1 MMKNV
6 VKKNQKIPFLFML
19 MLLACMSASAQFQ
32 VKGTVVSANDSE
44 PMIGVTIL
52 ENGTHNGCIT
62 DLNGNYSISVESSNA
77 TLEVSFIGYKSQ
89 TVKVSGRNVI
99 NFRLEEDTEVLDE
112 VVVVG
117 YGVQRKSDLTGSV
130 ASVKA
135 DELKGLSTT
144 DAAAALQ
151 GKASGVQI
159 LNGSGKPG
167 QGASIR
173 VRGYSSNSNNIGPL
187 LIVDGLQVSSIQ
199 YLDPSMIES
208 MEVLKDAASAAI
220 YGAEAGNGVV
230 LITTKSGKKG
240 RSSITYSGKWTNQSL
255 GDVPSL
261 LNATQFKDWMTMQLG
276 AESVNAA
283 LADAQTQYGWDPN
296 TNTDWLKAYFED
308 TWAQQHTLTL
318 EGGNDRGSYF
328 LSVNHV
334 NQDGIVKGSKDKY
347 ERLTAQINADYMIKD
362 WLKVGTNTSIEKW
375 STRGISEQ
383 GYGSS
388 FEMLLLI
395 DPLTPLY
402 WTKPEQ
408 MLGEYRDYYNKIQ
421 AGDSNY
427 TLFGDENGYYA
438 TSYFNQRLAGGNP
451 FSQRDRSES
460 RNSGVNVNGTAYMNV
475 TPVKQVTFTSRLG
488 YRISFNNESDYQ
500 YPYYL
505 NGQTKGDNYII
516 SGASRNSTWYQWE
529 NFANY
534 NDTFAG
540 KHAVGAMAGMSYRQS
555 DSNFVSANA
564 SGLDILKA
572 YSSNFIYLDCVN
584 ANEGTT
590 KNIGGIKGTT
600 RALSYF
606 GRVTYSYD
614 NRYSVQANFRA
625 DAFDSSKLSKDNRW
639 GKFFSASAG
648 WTFSNESFFKDNV
661 NPSIMSYGKLRASWG
676 QNGNNA
682 VNTFEYIS
690 RITANNG
697 NGGYSF
703 GDSMDQVSI
712 GSYAYKLTNP
722 DLSWETQE
730 QLNIGLDARFFNGRL
745 ALEFDWYRRLT
756 KDWLITPPVL
766 YSFGSSPAAINGG
779 VIRNTGFE
787 IGLHWNDNIG
797 KDWNYGINLA
807 PAFNKN
813 RITELPNED
822 GILHGPSG
830 NLWNASDEC
839 ARGEIGKPLG
849 YFYGYK
855 SLGIFQN
862 QKQIDEY
869 KGAKENG
876 AQTQPGDVIWA
887 DIDKNGIID
896 SNDRTEIG
904 NPHPD
909 MTLGFSFNVSWKMI
923 DLSVTTYGA
932 FGQQILKCYRD
943 YASSPLQNF
952 TTDILERW
960 HGEGTSNKLPR
971 LASTGGS
978 NWSKVSDIYVENG
991 DYLKIKN
998 ITIGVDIKKIF
1009 KKIPLQQLRLYA
1021 TVQNLYTFTGYSGM
1035 DPEIGYGSDF
1045 GWVQGIDLGYYPEAR
1060 TCMLGLNVKF

>member
-362 WLKVGTNTSIEKW
+362 WLKVGTNTSREA
-375 STRGISEQ
+375 
-383 GYGSS
+383 
-388 FEMLLLI
+388 
-395 DPLTPLY
+395 P
-402 WTKPEQ
+402 
-408 MLGEYRDYYNKIQ
+408 
-421 AGDSNY
+421 
-427 TLFGDENGYYA
+427 
-438 TSYFNQRLAGGNP
+438 
-451 FSQRDRSES
+451 
-460 RNSGVNVNGTAYMNV
+460 
-475 TPVKQVTFTSRLG
+475 
-488 YRISFNNESDYQ
+488 
-500 YPYYL
+500 
-505 NGQTKGDNYII
+505 
-516 SGASRNSTWYQWE
+516 
-529 NFANY
+529 
-534 NDTFAG
+534 
-540 KHAVGAMAGMSYRQS
+540 
-555 DSNFVSANA
+555 
-564 SGLDILKA
+564 
-572 YSSNFIYLDCVN
+572 
-584 ANEGTT
+584 
-590 KNIGGIKGTT
+590 
-600 RALSYF
+600 
-606 GRVTYSYD
+606 
-614 NRYSVQANFRA
+614 
-625 DAFDSSKLSKDNRW
+625 
-639 GKFFSASAG
+639 
-648 WTFSNESFFKDNV
+648 
-661 NPSIMSYGKLRASWG
+661 
-676 QNGNNA
+676 
-682 VNTFEYIS
+682 
-690 RITANNG
+690 
-697 NGGYSF
+697 
-703 GDSMDQVSI
+703 
-712 GSYAYKLTNP
+712 
-722 DLSWETQE
+722 
-730 QLNIGLDARFFNGRL
+730 
-745 ALEFDWYRRLT
+745 
-756 KDWLITPPVL
+756 LIT
-766 YSFGSSPAAINGG
+766 
-779 VIRNTGFE
+779 E
-787 IGLHWNDNIG
+787 IHL
-797 KDWNYGINLA
+797 
-807 PAFNKN
+807 
-813 RITELPNED
+813 
-822 GILHGPSG
+822 
-830 NLWNASDEC
+830 
-839 ARGEIGKPLG
+839 
-849 YFYGYK
+849 
-855 SLGIFQN
+855 
-862 QKQIDEY
+862 
-869 KGAKENG
+869 
-876 AQTQPGDVIWA
+876 
-887 DIDKNGIID
+887 
-896 SNDRTEIG
+896 
-904 NPHPD
+904 
-909 MTLGFSFNVSWKMI
+909 
-923 DLSVTTYGA
+923 
-932 FGQQILKCYRD
+932 
-943 YASSPLQNF
+943 
-952 TTDILERW
+952 
-960 HGEGTSNKLPR
+960 
-971 LASTGGS
+971 
-978 NWSKVSDIYVENG
+978 
-991 DYLKIKN
+991 
-998 ITIGVDIKKIF
+998 
-1009 KKIPLQQLRLYA
+1009 
-1021 TVQNLYTFTGYSGM
+1021 
-1035 DPEIGYGSDF
+1035 
-1045 GWVQGIDLGYYPEAR
+1045 
-1060 TCMLGLNVKF
+1060 